1 MASFHCS
8 EPASAPSAIRD
19 SDLDHI
25 VQMLDSIIE
34 VFGSYRDRLKVSEV
48 RLQSMFSALRMDLR
62 EELRRRRST

>member
-1 MASFHCS
+1 
-8 EPASAPSAIRD
+8 
-19 SDLDHI
+19 
-25 VQMLDSIIE
+25 MLDSIIE